1 MKISGPGQ
9 IQSKSLKKT
18 SKQRSSGAGEFSSKL
33 ASSGSADASPN
44 VGGAAP
50 LTHLDALL
58 SLQEVPDST
67 EGRSKGLARANEM
80 LDLLEEVRKG
90 ILLGAISES
99 NLRNL
104 ADMAR
109 NQREKAGESLES
121 DDQLREILDDIELRA
136 EVELAKLGL

>member
-1 MKISGPGQ
+1 MKISGSGQ

-18 SKQRSSGAGEFSSKL
+18 SKQRSTGTGEFSRKL
-33 ASSGSADASPN
+33 DSSGSADAPQN

-67 EGRSKGLARANEM
+67 DGRSKGLARANEM
-80 LDLLEEVRKG
+80 LGLLEEVRKG
-90 ILLGAISES
+90 ILLGAISETS
-99 NLRNL
+99 LRNL

-109 NQREKAGESLES
+109 NQRQNADETQDS
-121 DDQLREILDDIELRA
+121 DERLREILDDIELRA

>member
-18 SKQRSSGAGEFSSKL
+18 AKQHSAGTGEFSRKL
-33 ASSGSADASPN
+33 DSSDASDAPQN

-67 EGRSKGLARANEM
+67 DGRSKGLARANEM
-80 LDLLEEVRKG
+80 LELLEEVRKG

-99 NLRNL
+99 SLRSL

-109 NQREKAGESLES
+109 NQRQNADGSLKN
-121 DDQLREILDDIELRA
+121 DDRLREILDDIELRA

>member
-18 SKQRSSGAGEFSSKL
+18 SKQSSVSTSSFAGKL
-33 ASSGSADASPN
+33 DSSGSADAPQN

-58 SLQEVPDST
+58 ALQEVPDST
-67 EGRSKGLARANEM
+67 DGRSKGLARANEM

-99 NLRNL
+99 SLRNL

-109 NQREKAGESLES
+109 NQRKNADSSLNS
-121 DDQLREILDDIELRA
+121 DERLQDILDDIELRA

>member
-1 MKISGPGQ
+1 MKISGPSQ
-9 IQSKSLKKT
+9 IQSKSVKKT
-18 SKQRSSGAGEFSSKL
+18 SRQSATGSSEFSSKVD
-33 ASSGSADASPN
+33 SSGAADTPHN

-58 SLQEVPDST
+58 SLQEVPDAT
-67 EGRSKGLARANEM
+67 DGRSKGLARANEM

-90 ILLGAISES
+90 ILLGAVSES

-109 NQREKAGESLES
+109 NQRENENSS
-121 DDQLREILDDIELRA
+121 VQHDDRLREILDDIELRA

>member
-1 MKISGPGQ
+1 MKISGSGQ

-18 SKQRSSGAGEFSSKL
+18 SKQSSAGSGAFARKLDSSD
-33 ASSGSADASPN
+33 SSDAPQN

-58 SLQEVPDST
+58 ALQEVPDST
-67 EGRSKGLARANEM
+67 DGRSKGLARANEM

-109 NQREKAGESLES
+109 NQRQNTDSSLDS
-121 DDQLREILDDIELRA
+121 DERLRDILDDIELRA